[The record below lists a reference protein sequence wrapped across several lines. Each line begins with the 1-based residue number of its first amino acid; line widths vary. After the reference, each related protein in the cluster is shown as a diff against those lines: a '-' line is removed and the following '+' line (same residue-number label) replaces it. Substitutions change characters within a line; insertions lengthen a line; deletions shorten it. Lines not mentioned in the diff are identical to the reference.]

1 MDKHNGATKEMMTMM
16 IMVKKVP
23 WVMKNMEKI
32 IFSPVFYW
40 YEQDWG
46 LRVSYARKRL
56 WHSSLWRDRQR
67 VPKPLAHLNASNS
80 VKRDAIWKLQII
92 GSNMR

>member
-46 LRVSYARKRL
+46 LGVSYTR
-56 WHSSLWRDRQR
+56 
-67 VPKPLAHLNASNS
+67 
-80 VKRDAIWKLQII
+80 
-92 GSNMR
+92 

>member
-1 MDKHNGATKEMMTMM
+1 MTNHVIKKYNLGKKWRENVKIDKHNGVTKEMMTMM

-32 IFSPVFYW
+32 IFVSVFYR

-46 LRVSYARKRL
+46 LAVSHAL
-56 WHSSLWRDRQR
+56 
-67 VPKPLAHLNASNS
+67 
-80 VKRDAIWKLQII
+80 
-92 GSNMR
+92 

>member
-1 MDKHNGATKEMMTMM
+1 MTNHVIKKYNLGKKWRENVKMDKHNGVTKEMMTMM

-32 IFSPVFYW
+32 IFVSVFYR

-46 LRVSYARKRL
+46 LAVSHAL
-56 WHSSLWRDRQR
+56 
-67 VPKPLAHLNASNS
+67 
-80 VKRDAIWKLQII
+80 
-92 GSNMR
+92 

>member
-1 MDKHNGATKEMMTMM
+1 MDKHYGATKEMMTMM

-46 LRVSYARKRL
+46 LGVSYA
-56 WHSSLWRDRQR
+56 
-67 VPKPLAHLNASNS
+67 
-80 VKRDAIWKLQII
+80 
-92 GSNMR
+92 G

>member
-16 IMVKKVP
+16 IMVKKVA

-46 LRVSYARKRL
+46 LRVSYAR
-56 WHSSLWRDRQR
+56 
-67 VPKPLAHLNASNS
+67 
-80 VKRDAIWKLQII
+80 
-92 GSNMR
+92 